1 MENAERVSRKATGIA
16 GAAEGSGGGRLE
28 SKLSIVHMMMV
39 FSLSAFEKMRS
50 PCHIT
55 LIMLAIYYGFGA
67 CPGRERLPINDLV
80 MNF

>member
-1 MENAERVSRKATGIA
+1 MENAERVSRKGTGIA
-16 GAAEGSGGGRLE
+16 GAVEGSGGGRLE

-55 LIMLAIYYGFGA
+55 LIILAICYVLEYVWA
-67 CPGRERLPINDLV
+67 EKDYQS
-80 MNF
+80 MTSW